1 MIELKIGDLLRI
13 QEKETKENY
22 LSVVNKVNTDD
33 ITPYRYLTTNL
44 FAFNDDFMDNECKYE
59 IITVWRFDAETGNF
73 LKIYDKVKPDN
84 DEEKPCETAEPAD
97 VPYDK
102 YISLEHEIAELRNI
116 IVELNKKLYGKNNQN
131 NEIQIRKNR

>member
-59 IITVWRFDAETGNF
+59 IITVWRFDEETGNF

-84 DEEKPCETAEPAD
+84 DEEKPSHALLHDVAPAD
-97 VPYDK
+97 VPYNT
-102 YISLEHEIAELRNI
+102 YITLEHENAELRNI
-116 IVELNKKLYGKNNQN
+116 IVELNKKIYRRDDG
-131 NEIQIRKNR
+131 E

>member
-33 ITPYRYLTTNL
+33 ITPYHYLTTNL

-59 IITVWRFDAETGNF
+59 IITVWRYNEETGNF
-73 LKIYDKVKPDN
+73 LKIYDKEELCQTVK
-84 DEEKPCETAEPAD
+84 PAD

-102 YISLEHEIAELRNI
+102 YISLEHENEELKNV
-116 IVELNKKLYGKNNQN
+116 IVELNKKLYGKSNQ
-131 NEIQIRKNR
+131 IH